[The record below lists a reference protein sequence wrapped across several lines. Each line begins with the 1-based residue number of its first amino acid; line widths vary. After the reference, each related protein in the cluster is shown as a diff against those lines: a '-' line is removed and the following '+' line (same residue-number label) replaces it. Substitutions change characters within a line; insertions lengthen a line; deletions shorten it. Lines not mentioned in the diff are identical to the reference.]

1 MPTRYLKPGVRD
13 SEAIDSLSPLAE
25 VLFYRL
31 LVTVD
36 DFGRYDG
43 RAAMIKA
50 HCFPIKDMPVAK
62 CAALLQEL
70 HDRGLVVLYTVDDKP
85 YVQMCKWD
93 NLPRAKES
101 KHPAPDGESMH
112 LHTNASKTRA
122 VLPLTETETET
133 ETGTETETVNRN
145 EDTAPRKRS
154 AATPKISKPI
164 DVDEQ
169 VWFDFLTIRKAK
181 GAPLTA
187 TALAGIERE
196 AAKAGMTVQAA
207 LETCCARGW
216 QGFKAEWIQR
226 EGLSAMATPRIAQPR
241 PMESFRERDE
251 RQARKTYEAIT
262 GKPHPDNLRE
272 AGEVIDVTPA
282 VPFLEHGQ

>member
-93 NLPRAKES
+93 NVPRAKES
-101 KHPAPDGESMH
+101 KHPAPDVDAMH
-112 LHTNASKTRA
+112 LHTYASKPRA
-122 VLPLTETETET
+122 VLPLTETV
-133 ETGTETETVNRN
+133 TGTETETVNQN
-145 EDTAPRKRS
+145 KDTAPRKRS
-154 AATPKISKPI
+154 ASTPKISKPI

-169 VWFDFLTIRKAK
+169 VWSDFLTIRKAK

-196 AAKAGMTVQAA
+196 SAKAGMTLQAA

-226 EGLSAMATPRIAQPR
+226 EVTSATATRQGAVAM
-241 PMESFRERDE
+241 PMTFKERDE
-251 RQARKTYEAIT
+251 ALARKRWEEMTGQKWPDEQDARTIDITPTGTELFYE
-262 GKPHPDNLRE
+262 P
-272 AGEVIDVTPA
+272 TP
-282 VPFLEHGQ
+282 ESN

>member
-70 HDRGLVVLYTVDDKP
+70 HDRGLVVLYMVDDKP

-93 NLPRAKES
+93 NVPRAKES
-101 KHPAPDGESMH
+101 KHPAPDVDAMH
-112 LHTNASKTRA
+112 LHTYASKPRA
-122 VLPLTETETET
+122 VLPLTETV
-133 ETGTETETVNRN
+133 TGTETETVNQN
-145 EDTAPRKRS
+145 KDTAPRKRS
-154 AATPKISKPI
+154 ASTPKISKPI

-169 VWFDFLTIRKAK
+169 VWSDFLTIRKAK

-196 AAKAGMTVQAA
+196 AAKAGMTLQAA

-226 EGLSAMATPRIAQPR
+226 EVTSATATRQGAVAM
-241 PMESFRERDE
+241 PMTFKERDE
-251 RQARKTYEAIT
+251 ALARKRWEEMTGQKWPDEQDAKTIDIT
-262 GKPHPDNLRE
+262 PTNLE
-272 AGEVIDVTPA
+272 LIHEPTP
-282 VPFLEHGQ
+282 ESN